1 MKLLAVET
9 ATSWQS
15 VALLDDDRVLARHDQ
30 DAAGGQAMLLL
41 PAIDRILK
49 DAGLRLSAIDG
60 FVCSIGPGSFTGI
73 RVGLSTCLGMR
84 TATGLPLVLVPTLEG
99 MASNVEE
106 HRLPICPVL
115 TSRKGEVYWA
125 LFHWT
130 DEQVLERVLQEHVG
144 SPEALAR
151 SLSQKT
157 LLVGDGWHAVE
168 SEIRAALAPSVTILE
183 GPAAARKASAVAVG
197 LIGRKKLLWGE
208 VAGSAIAPLYVQRAE
223 AELKYEQSGGMSPV
237 ARRQERVT
245 RKMAER
251 LAKGTSR
258 RQKGRKHH
266 G

>member
-30 DAAGGQAMLLL
+30 DAPGGHAMLLL

-49 DAGLRLSAIDG
+49 EAGLRLSGIDG
-60 FVCSIGPGSFTGI
+60 LICSIGPGSFTGI

-84 TATGLPLVLVPTLEG
+84 TATGLPLVLVPTLEA
-99 MASNVEE
+99 MASNVRE

-125 LFHWT
+125 VFNWT
-130 DEQVLERVLQEHVG
+130 DEHVLERVLPEHVG
-144 SPEALAR
+144 SPEALAK
-151 SLSQKT
+151 SLSRKT
-157 LLVGDGWHAVE
+157 LLVGDGWPAVE
-168 SEIRAALAPSVTILE
+168 SDIRAGLAPSVTIFE
-183 GPAAARKASAVAVG
+183 GSATARKASAVAVG
-197 LIGRKKLLWGE
+197 VIGRQKLLRGE
-208 VAGSAIAPLYVQRAE
+208 VAGSAIAPLYVQRPE
-223 AELKYEQSGGMSPV
+223 AELRYEQSGGTSPV

-251 LAKGTSR
+251 LEKGAST
-258 RQKGRKHH
+258 RQKGRKQH

>member
-30 DAAGGQAMLLL
+30 HAPGGHAMLLL

-49 DAGLRLSAIDG
+49 EAGLRLSGIDG
-60 FVCSIGPGSFTGI
+60 LVCSIGPGSFTGI
-73 RVGLSTCLGMR
+73 RVGLSTCLGIR
-84 TATGLPLVLVPTLEG
+84 TATGLPLVLVPTLEA

-125 LFHWT
+125 VFHWT
-130 DEQVLERVLQEHVG
+130 DEHVLERVLDERVG
-144 SPEALAR
+144 SPQALAK
-151 SLSQKT
+151 SLSRKT
-157 LLVGDGWHAVE
+157 LLVGDGWPAVE
-168 SEIRAALAPSVTILE
+168 SEIRAALTASVTILE
-183 GPAAARKASAVAVG
+183 APLSAASAVAVG
-197 LIGRKKLLWGE
+197 MIGRKKLLRGE
-208 VAGSAIAPLYVQRAE
+208 GAGSVIAPLYVQRAE
-223 AELKYEQSGGMSPV
+223 AELRYEQSGGISPV

-245 RKMAER
+245 RKIAER
-251 LAKGTSR
+251 LAKGAST
-258 RQKGRKHH
+258 RQKGRKQH